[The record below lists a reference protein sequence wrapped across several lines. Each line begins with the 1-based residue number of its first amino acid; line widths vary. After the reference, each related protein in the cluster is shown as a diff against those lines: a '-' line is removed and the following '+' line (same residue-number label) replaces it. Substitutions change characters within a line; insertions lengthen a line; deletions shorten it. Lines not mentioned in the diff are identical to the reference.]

1 VERLAPADITF
12 NIHELANSLAA
23 IIGNAQILARKID
36 RGGDLDLAAAAAT
49 SRVIQSQGWKATKAM
64 RELLPL
70 MRAERPCCHVTPCPA
85 CEGRASD
92 TEEPR

>member
-1 VERLAPADITF
+1 VNRLSADDVTF

-23 IIGNAQILARKID
+23 IIGNAQILTRRLD
-36 RGGDLDLAAAAAT
+36 RGGNLDLAAAVAT

-70 MRAERPCCHVTPCPA
+70 MRADRPCCHVTPCPA
-85 CEGRASD
+85 CAGRASD
-92 TEEPR
+92 T